1 MNGWSACT
9 YNFDANQAQITQAF
23 NGASKFPNVNSSKVD
38 FSFTPSTNDNVYV
51 AFSSTFANALSQSK
65 KSFWQTTGDKLIPT
79 TGILAFEFKIKV
91 PTYTLAQGE
100 TLIFFPIG
108 VSGTTAGNQ
117 NAFMI
122 MIMQG
127 NNNDDSTAFHI
138 AAGAYGSAA
147 PVIEPLVT
155 TPSGFQKFG
164 FYINQDTKQI
174 GLTVN
179 GVNKGYIGTYSVPAT
194 NFAAD
199 FTALVKPLATNASV
213 LGQNVSLE
221 LITDRNNLTEPFP
234 LGAKDICGNVI

>member
-1 MNGWSACT
+1 MSGWSACT
-9 YNFDANQAQITQAF
+9 YNFDATQAQITQAF
-23 NGASKFPNVNSSKVD
+23 NGASRFSDVNNSKVG
-38 FSFTPSTNDNVYV
+38 FNFTPSTNDIVYA
-51 AFSSTFANALSQSK
+51 AFSSTFANALSQSR
-65 KSFWQTTGDKLIPT
+65 KSFWQTTGDQLIQT

-91 PTYTLAQGE
+91 PNYTLPQGE
-100 TLIFFPIG
+100 TLILFPIG
-108 VSGTTAGNQ
+108 VSGTTSGNQ

-122 MIMQG
+122 MQG
-127 NNNDDSTAFHI
+127 NNNNDSTAFHI
-138 AAGAYGSAA
+138 AAGAYGSAQS
-147 PVIEPLVT
+147 VIEPLVT

-179 GVNKGYIGTYSVPAT
+179 GINKGYIGTYSTPAT

-199 FTALVKPLATNASV
+199 FTALIKPLATNASV
-213 LGQNVSLE
+213 LGQNVSFE